1 VASEPKPALKGR
13 IPMAYIYD
21 ALMFVAL
28 FVNIKAV
35 QMIASFT
42 YTTYKSLTIHK
53 SWAHAFFPP
62 LRERL
67 RYGLKGDIFYFVA
80 GIFIALSA
88 DRIRTL
94 IAS

>member
-1 VASEPKPALKGR
+1 MVLG
-13 IPMAYIYD
+13 YIYD

-28 FVNIKAV
+28 FVIIKAV
-35 QMIASFT
+35 QMVASFA

-62 LRERL
+62 LKDRL
-67 RYGLKGDIFYFVA
+67 RYGLKGDMFYFAA

-88 DRIRTL
+88 DKIRAL
-94 IAS
+94 IAA

>member
-1 VASEPKPALKGR
+1 
-13 IPMAYIYD
+13 MAYIYH
-21 ALMFVAL
+21 ALMYVAL
-28 FVNIKAV
+28 FVIIKTV
-35 QMIASFT
+35 QMIASFV
-42 YTTYKSLTIHK
+42 YTAYKSLTIHK

-67 RYGLKGDIFYFVA
+67 RYGLKGDMFYFAA

-94 IAS
+94 IAG

>member
-1 VASEPKPALKGR
+1 
-13 IPMAYIYD
+13 MAYVYD
-21 ALMFVAL
+21 VLLFVAL
-28 FVNIKAV
+28 FVIIKAV
-35 QMIASFT
+35 QMVASFA

-62 LRERL
+62 LRDRL
-67 RYGLKGDIFYFVA
+67 RYGLKGDMFYFAA

-88 DRIRTL
+88 DKIRTL

>member
-1 VASEPKPALKGR
+1 
-13 IPMAYIYD
+13 MAYIYD

-28 FVNIKAV
+28 FVLIKAV

-62 LRERL
+62 LRDRL
-67 RYGLKGDIFYFVA
+67 RYGLKGDILYFAA
-80 GIFIALSA
+80 GVFIALSA
-88 DRIRTL
+88 DKIRAL
-94 IAS
+94 ISS